1 MEITLRN
8 LHINYLVSGAG
19 PKVLLLHGWG
29 ADITLYAG
37 MIAELSRTHEVYAL
51 DMPGVGKSDEPPEAW
66 CVDDYVDLVEDFIR
80 AMKIDRAHLIGHSF
94 GGRVITKLMNRP
106 SRPCEVD
113 KIVFIDAAG
122 IKTKKKLSTRLKVRK
137 YKIAKKLFANPVLKY
152 LYPDYVEN
160 MRKRNGSSDY
170 NSATPVMRATLVR
183 VVNEDLTQLLPGIDR
198 PTLLIWGEKDP
209 TTPLSDG
216 QKMEKLIPD
225 SGLYVVEGAGHFSYL
240 ERPSQVHAALNNFFG
255 GVE

>member
-1 MEITLRN
+1 MDITLKN
-8 LHINYLVSGAG
+8 LHIYYQVQGDG

-29 ADITLYAG
+29 ADISLYAG
-37 MIAELSRTHEVYAL
+37 MMAELARSHRVYAL

-66 CVDDYVDLVEDFIR
+66 SVDDYVDLVTDFI
-80 AMKIDRAHLIGHSF
+80 KELGIDKAHLIGHSF

-106 SRPCEVD
+106 QRPLEVD

-122 IKTKKKLSTRLKVRK
+122 IKPKKKLSTRLKVRK
-137 YKIAKKLFANPVLKY
+137 YKIAKKLFNNPVLKY

-160 MRKRNGSSDY
+160 MRKKNGSADY
-170 NSATPVMRATLVR
+170 NSATPVMRATLVK
-183 VVNEDLTQLLPGIDR
+183 VVNEDLTPLLHGIDR
-198 PTLLIWGEKDP
+198 PTLLIWGENDP

-225 SGLYVVEGAGHFSYL
+225 SGLYVVKGAGHFSYI
-240 ERPSQVHAALNNFFG
+240 ERPAEVHAALGNFFG
-255 GVE
+255 G